1 MVNEVGKVVEVVTR
15 VASLEVAEPVVEGAM
30 TVEVVDGDEAPAAG
44 VVSVD
49 GAPIEYVAIV
59 DDVVTLAGP
68 SPVALD
74 AGELLVLEPRTPETV
89 AAVRVDV
96 DQDSIDALVPH
107 HLRAM
112 LPDGVRD
119 DADAETV
126 HVELRG
132 SRWTVVDVVGRPA
145 LQVWG
150 DPQGRAVEVSDDGLT
165 VYAVDPVNG
174 NRFRASRLGGDD
186 DRLGVLSPT
195 GDLLAGIDSA
205 GRLTAR
211 SGVIAGNLLVA
222 GLPLLSEG
230 SDIGLLDRGALGA
243 VAYQRFGEAR
253 GPFADGEEWGY
264 AKLGATLRAGRV
276 YRVTAHVLA
285 RTNVDGGWI
294 RIYVRAVTGR
304 GNEPTIDSPL
314 AAFTTAP
321 APESPTLSTRT
332 TLSYLVAY
340 PAAVDLRAMVSV
352 RGFAGATPTV
362 LAAELAI
369 EDLGPKGSYGGGTYT
384 TGREPAPPRTLREY
398 TSTWAVHDWATY
410 DQTGARTYTHDRPT
424 QFSWPGGQQT
434 ATALAFSGPAVSGDD
449 QARTLA
455 EVLLAGA
462 TVSRVEVRLTSVSW
476 WGDEETGSVGL
487 GRGSGSQL
495 PATLRPN
502 AEVTAS
508 GWPRGA
514 GQWVTLPASSLS
526 GQNVIVT
533 LGDKDGGIPFGTFAA
548 PGEDGEPLLR
558 VTYLA

>member
-165 VYAVDPVNG
+165 VYAIDPVNG

-230 SDIGLLDRGALGA
+230 ADTGLLDRGALGA
-243 VAYQRFGEAR
+243 VAYQKFSEAR
-253 GPFADGEEWGY
+253 GEFPTDQEWGY

-285 RTNVDGGWI
+285 RTNVAGGYL
-294 RIYVRAVTGR
+294 RTYVRAVTGR
-304 GNEPTIDSPL
+304 GSEPTIDSPL

-321 APESPTLSTRT
+321 APESPNLSTRT

-340 PAAVDLRAMVSV
+340 PAAVDLRALVSI

-362 LAAELAI
+362 LGAELAI
-369 EDLGPKGSYGGGTYT
+369 EDLGPQGSYGGGTYT
-384 TGREPAPPRTLREY
+384 TGREATPPRTLREY
-398 TSTWAVHDWATY
+398 TSTWAVHEWATY

-434 ATALAFSGPAVSGDD
+434 ATALAFSGPAVGGDD
-449 QARTLA
+449 QGRTLP
-455 EVLLAGA
+455 EVLLGGA

-476 WGDEETGSVGL
+476 WGDEETGSIGI
-487 GRGSGSQL
+487 GHGSGSQL
-495 PATLRPN
+495 PVTLRPD

-514 GQWVTLPASSLS
+514 GQWVTLPPSFMS
-526 GQNVIVT
+526 GQNAIVT